1 MSFRLRL
8 MLMFLLAVTLPLL
21 VAMMVFLDQLRLL
34 EEGILLDQTRRAGYT
49 ALQRI
54 YDLGEKLS
62 LQAEVLA
69 SKPAELFS
77 MGRSSFPL
85 ACLLDMDAFVL
96 VRPNNLELYGDYLG
110 DLPMVRRVFEEGQR
124 FHGVAFVEREQ
135 LVKLGMA
142 VEEANAVSGGALVV
156 LGVSPVILGRIKLVS
171 GAVLVGEVIRGQANA
186 VLSSIREELG
196 MMVGVYRGGVKV
208 ASDSLETWR
217 LLPERLEEF
226 IAFPTARVDYLLRA
240 RSASA
245 YIPIA
250 APAGGVE
257 GYLVVT
263 NFAPLSSPYNL
274 AGFFQKVFLIFV
286 ISMGAAVLMWTTL
299 SSGLARKIESLVGAM
314 RRFGEGDFEE
324 LAQVD
329 EPVEFRLLAEG
340 LNSMASQVKEFRDR
354 LKALVSSI
362 DEGILAFDLEA
373 RIIMVNDRMREF
385 LGVGAERLEGKPF
398 GEVLPEF
405 DGFLRSLQLSD
416 SSTFNRQVVW
426 RNRQFLLSF
435 LPILS
440 GGDLQGHLVIL
451 RDRTEMQKLAEELT
465 GVKQLL
471 DSLRAQAHE
480 FRNKLHTIG
489 GLLQLGMTDKA
500 LDYVLRVNQVRQD
513 ILDFVYSRVRDP
525 LVAGIIMGKANV
537 CWEKGIELVLS
548 PFLELERLPR
558 NVTSGGLASVIGNL
572 IDNAV
577 DALVSHGTR
586 GKKFIRLD
594 LHYEGEE
601 LVLEVEDNGPGI
613 PDHLLNIMFQEG
625 FTTKSGHQGI
635 GLSLVKSYV
644 EVNGG
649 RIEAQRGR
657 EGGLLLRIRF
667 VLDPEDDLGRREV

>member
-1 MSFRLRL
+1 M
-8 MLMFLLAVTLPLL
+8 MFLLAVTLPLL

-49 ALQRI
+49 ALQRL

-69 SKPAELFS
+69 SKPAELFG
-77 MGRSSFPL
+77 MGRSSFAL

-110 DLPMVRRVFEEGQR
+110 DFPLVRRVFEEGRR
-124 FHGVAFVEREQ
+124 FHGLAFVEREQ
-135 LVKLGMA
+135 LIKLGMA
-142 VEEANAVSGGALVV
+142 VEEANALGGGALVV
-156 LGVSPVILGRIKLVS
+156 LGISPVMLGRIKLVS

-196 MMVGVYRGGVKV
+196 MMVGVYRGGVKM

-217 LLPERLEEF
+217 LLPDRLEE
-226 IAFPTARVDYLLRA
+226 ATVFPTARVDYLLRA

-257 GYLVVT
+257 GHLVVT

-324 LAQVD
+324 LAQAD

-340 LNSMASQVKEFRDR
+340 LNAMASQIKEFRDR
-354 LKALVSSI
+354 LTALVSSI
-362 DEGILAFDLEA
+362 DEGILAFDLEG

-385 LGVGAERLEGKPF
+385 LGVRGERLEGKPF

-405 DGFLRSLQLSD
+405 EGFLRSLQLSD
-416 SSTFNRQVVW
+416 SGTFNKQVVW

-513 ILDFVYSRVRDP
+513 ILDFVYSRVKDP

-577 DALVSHGTR
+577 DALVMHGSR

-594 LHYEGEE
+594 LHYEGDE
-601 LVLEVEDNGPGI
+601 LVLEVEDNGPGM
-613 PDHLLNIMFQEG
+613 PDHLLNIMFKEG

-644 EVNGG
+644 DVNGG

-657 EGGLLLRIRF
+657 EGGLLMRIRF
-667 VLDPEDDLGRREV
+667 VVEPEDDTGPREV